1 MKIKQFFLSFIIVS
15 AFVACSTDDFN
26 YAPNVE
32 MIYNPLR
39 LNDSVV
45 LVLKKSTANNLKID
59 SLRIGD
65 TVEFKIKVSDLK
77 YNLKNVR
84 IATHTDEST
93 QYIAPSGFSAGSKMY
108 KNTKSD
114 EIRLTYIA
122 KKSSKVAHLTVYL
135 QTENTD
141 SLNCC
146 DSLRLNTPVK
156 FLP

>member
-1 MKIKQFFLSFIIVS
+1 MKIKQILLSLVIVS

-32 MIYNPLR
+32 MLYSPLR

-45 LVLKKSTANNLKID
+45 IAVKKGNANNLRID

-65 TVEFKIKVSDLK
+65 TLEFKLKVYDLK
-77 YNLKNVR
+77 YDFKEVR
-84 IATHTDEST
+84 LATHTDEST
-93 QYIAPSGFSAGSKMY
+93 LFIAPDGFSAGSKMY
-108 KNTKSD
+108 KSIKSD
-114 EIRLTYIA
+114 EIKLSYIA
-122 KKSSKVAHLTVYL
+122 QKSSKDAYLTIYL

-146 DSLRLNTPVK
+146 DSLRIATPVK